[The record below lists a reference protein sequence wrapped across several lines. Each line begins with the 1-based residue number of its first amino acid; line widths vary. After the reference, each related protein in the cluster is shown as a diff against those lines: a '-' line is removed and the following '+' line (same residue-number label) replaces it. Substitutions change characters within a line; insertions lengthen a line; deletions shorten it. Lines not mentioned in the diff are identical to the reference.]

1 MLIHFYNWKEKYFT
15 TADCYMRDVEGINEQ
30 LIYEW
35 WLRQP
40 KKSRKSI
47 TPTSQVKSNRTI
59 I

>member
-35 WLRQP
+35 WLR
-40 KKSRKSI
+40 
-47 TPTSQVKSNRTI
+47 
-59 I
+59 